1 MKNAAKMILTIAA
14 IVLVIDF
21 LGFTAWVASG
31 QHPVDNFYIGSIT
44 AHVLQAIIK

>member
-1 MKNAAKMILTIAA
+1 MKNITKTIAGVAVA
-14 IVLVIDF
+14 IMLIDF
-21 LGFTAWVASG
+21 MGFTAWVASG